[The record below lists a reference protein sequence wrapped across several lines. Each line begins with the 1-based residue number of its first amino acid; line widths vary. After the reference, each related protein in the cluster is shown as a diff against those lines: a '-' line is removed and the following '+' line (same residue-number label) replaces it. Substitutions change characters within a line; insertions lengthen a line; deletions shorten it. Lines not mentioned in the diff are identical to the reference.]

1 MQVSLIENRQPLPL
15 RRTAELFGEMWPEQ
29 LVEQARLLYRIF
41 MRVRERV
48 ERAFLK
54 VEQRPEIVEHDF
66 VPQT

>member
-1 MQVSLIENRQPLPL
+1 
-15 RRTAELFGEMWPEQ
+15 MWPEQ